1 MGFAEELAALSATIR
16 QRVPVVKTEE
26 ATKMSLVV
34 PMLQTWG
41 YDPFNPLEV
50 TPEYTADVGVKQK
63 EKVDY
68 AIMKDG
74 EPIILI
80 ECKPVG
86 MQLDR
91 HGSQLF
97 RYFSVCPAKI
107 GILTNGVEYR
117 FFSDTEHE
125 NQMDLVPFLTVNIL
139 DLKPGQ
145 ETQLS
150 KFCREEFDMESL
162 MPSIEALALKRQIQ
176 EAIARALDDPPE
188 DVIKYFIR
196 QVHDGQ
202 VTAKVMERFTPLIK
216 DGLRSYFNDRV
227 NARLQNAISD
237 EPEEIPDN
245 VDGIVTTEDELNGYR
260 IVQAICTE
268 LVDPSRLFI
277 RDNKTYCNIL
287 LDDTNRQ
294 QVCRLYLNTSRWYIG
309 TFEEKTENKQAIEKL
324 GDIYLHR
331 DQILGSIKR
340 YTESKE

>member
-1 MGFAEELAALSATIR
+1 MSFTEELAALSATIR

-50 TPEYTADVGVKQK
+50 TPEYTADVGIKQK

-86 MQLDR
+86 MPLDR

-125 NQMDLVPFLTVNIL
+125 NQMDLVPFITVNIL

-145 ETQLS
+145 EIQLS

-176 EAIARALDDPPE
+176 EAISRALDDPPE

-202 VTAKVMERFTPLIK
+202 VTSKVMERFTPLIK
-216 DGLRSYFNDRV
+216 EGIKSYFNDRV
-227 NARLQNAISD
+227 NARLQNAIAE
-237 EPEEIPDN
+237 EPENIPEDVN
-245 VDGIVTTEDELNGYR
+245 GVVTTEEEMNGYR
-260 IVQAICTE
+260 MVQAISAE
-268 LVDPSRLFI
+268 IIDPSRLYI
-277 RDNKTYCNIL
+277 RDNKSYCNIL

-294 QVCRLYLNTSRWYIG
+294 QVCRLYFNTSKWYIG
-309 TFEEKTENKQAIEKL
+309 TFEEKAENKQAIEKL
-324 GDIYLHR
+324 GEIYLHR
-331 DQILGSIKR
+331 DQILGAIRR
-340 YTESKE
+340 YTEDKE